1 MTWDMADKRTFRAP
15 PNFKCSGPP
24 SAAADYRR
32 WASGRHPTR
41 EDLDRLWADPKNWDI
56 VYRCANDPRIIVP
69 RRRRWMGWTIN
80 FAHSFAWPALV
91 LCAAVAVG
99 PALALLPFG
108 ILSVPQLIAALVASV
123 AVLVGISHW
132 EASRSR
138 E

>member
-1 MTWDMADKRTFRAP
+1 V
-15 PNFKCSGPP
+15 
-24 SAAADYRR
+24 
-32 WASGRHPTR
+32 TR
-41 EDLDRLWADPKNWDI
+41 EDLDRLWADSKNWHI
-56 VYRCANDPRIIVP
+56 VYRCANDPRVIVP

-80 FAHSFAWPALV
+80 FAHPFAWPALV

-99 PALALLPFG
+99 LALALLPFG

>member
-1 MTWDMADKRTFRAP
+1 V
-15 PNFKCSGPP
+15 
-24 SAAADYRR
+24 
-32 WASGRHPTR
+32 TR

-80 FAHSFAWPALV
+80 FAHPFAWPALL
-91 LCAAVAVG
+91 LCVAVAVG
-99 PALALLPFG
+99 PALALLRF
-108 ILSVPQLIAALVASV
+108 SVASV
-123 AVLVGISHW
+123 PLFIVALIASVVVLVGVSHW